1 MSHKNYFYMPK
12 QLEIIFRSLR
22 YRNYRL
28 YFFGQSISVIGI
40 WIQRIAMP
48 WLVYRITGSEFLL
61 GLVSFTGQ
69 ICTFLLAPFAGVWC
83 ERLNL
88 RNVLI
93 TTQVLSIF
101 YPLALAIL
109 FFTGD
114 ISVWHIMMASIF
126 LGCVNAFD
134 MPARHSFVIEM
145 VENREDLAN
154 AIALN
159 SSMVNSARLL
169 GPSIAGVLIAVSNE
183 GVCFLINSLSYI
195 FVITSL
201 LLMKVPPKEK
211 KIQDTHILHDL
222 KEGLLYVF
230 GFPPIR
236 AVILLLALVSLFS
249 MPYSVLMP
257 VLAKDILHGDSYTF
271 GFLMAASGVGA
282 LAGALYLASRKSV
295 LGIGKIIPLS
305 AATFGL
311 GVIALS
317 LSRIFLLSLI
327 LMLLAG
333 FGMITQMASSNTML
347 QTLTDDDKRA
357 RVMSFY
363 TMAFVGTAP
372 FGSLLAGILA
382 DTIGVPNT
390 LMISGVVCLLGAIV
404 FARKLPELRKHIRP
418 IYVKLGIIPEI
429 ASAIQT
435 TTELTDPPE
444 R

>member
-1 MSHKNYFYMPK
+1 
-12 QLEIIFRSLR
+12 
-22 YRNYRL
+22 
-28 YFFGQSISVIGI
+28 
-40 WIQRIAMP
+40 
-48 WLVYRITGSEFLL
+48 
-61 GLVSFTGQ
+61 
-69 ICTFLLAPFAGVWC
+69 
-83 ERLNL
+83 
-88 RNVLI
+88 
-93 TTQVLSIF
+93 
-101 YPLALAIL
+101 
-109 FFTGD
+109 
-114 ISVWHIMMASIF
+114 MMASVF

-159 SSMVNSARLL
+159 SSMVNSARLI

-211 KIQDTHILHDL
+211 KVQDTHILHDL
-222 KEGLLYVF
+222 KEGFLYVF

-317 LSRIFLLSLI
+317 LSRIFIISLI
-327 LMLLAG
+327 LMLLTG

-363 TMAFVGTAP
+363 TMAFMGTAP
-372 FGSLLAGILA
+372 FGSLFAGTLA
-382 DTIGVPNT
+382 DIIGVPNT
-390 LMISGVVCLLGAIV
+390 LMISGAICLLGAII
-404 FARKLPELRKHIRP
+404 FARKLPELRKHIHP
-418 IYVKLGIIPEI
+418 IYVRLGIIPEI
-429 ASAIQT
+429 ATAIQT
-435 TTELTDPPE
+435 TTELTDPSE